1 MKEANNI
8 YKWTAEACRKI
19 AFLPDR
25 KAMERELTDHFE
37 DHRDALLDGGMSAA
51 DAEELALR
59 AMGDAEEVG
68 EQLAQVYN
76 NIWTKLWRFSRGA
89 LWTLLILFILCRVL
103 IRPTSPYQVEYFDFG
118 HLDDDTQVYYS
129 QEALAEYN
137 ADFTDETVGRKL
149 TLTDWTAGTSD
160 AQDTYMD
167 FNWSVEKWARYHE
180 YFEMNDILPE
190 EGDPPAPVES
200 DRCTVLLR
208 VQDHALYP
216 GSIDPYYSDFH
227 VVDNLGN
234 QYWSS
239 TQWYAEPRKSNLAHE
254 WGTYACGRVW
264 NRYYMELRLG
274 TIPKDI
280 EWIELRAGDDETG
293 LRLRIDLTE
302 GEVLG

>member
-1 MKEANNI
+1 MKDTNNI

-103 IRPTSPYQVEYFDFG
+103 TRPTSPYQVEYFDFG

-167 FNWSVEKWARYHE
+167 FDWSVEKWARYYE
-180 YFEMNDILPE
+180 CFEMNDLFPE

-216 GSIDPYYSDFH
+216 GEIGFAYSDFYA
-227 VVDNLGN
+227 VDNFGN
-234 QYWSS
+234 A
-239 TQWYAEPRKSNLAHE
+239 YADYDAREEQAHYYMGSNA
-254 WGTYACGRVW
+254 GRVL
-264 NRYYMELRLG
+264 NRYYIELHLTG
-274 TIPKDI
+274 VTEKT

-293 LRLRIDLTE
+293 LRLWIDLTK